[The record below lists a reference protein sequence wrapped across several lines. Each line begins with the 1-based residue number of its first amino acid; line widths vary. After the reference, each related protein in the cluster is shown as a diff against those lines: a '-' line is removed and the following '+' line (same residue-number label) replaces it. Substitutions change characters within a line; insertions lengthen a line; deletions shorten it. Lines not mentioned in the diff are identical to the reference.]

1 MPHIVKISQRRKG
14 SGAQVR
20 FQSRS
25 FIDSD
30 TSEKVDGMRRIQWT
44 ACVGFGGRHGSDS
57 VDGMR
62 RITHSES
69 SESLRH
75 PTTRTHARFYQNL
88 LVQVH
93 LLTVRVGLMR
103 HAI

>member
-30 TSEKVDGMRRIQWT
+30 TSEKVDGTRRIQWT
-44 ACVGFGGRHGSDS
+44 AWIGFGGRHASDS
-57 VDGMR
+57 VDGMDRIRWTACVGLR
-62 RITHSES
+62 RK
-69 SESLRH
+69 
-75 PTTRTHARFYQNL
+75 
-88 LVQVH
+88 VH
-93 LLTVRVGLMR
+93 LRTSFMC
-103 HAI
+103 

>member
-30 TSEKVDGMRRIQWT
+30 TSEKVDGTRRIQWT
-44 ACVGFGGRHGSDS
+44 AWIGFGGRHASDYAGD
-57 VDGMR
+57 VKHTDFGGF
-62 RITHSES
+62 
-69 SESLRH
+69 
-75 PTTRTHARFYQNL
+75 PQCGNPRF
-88 LVQVH
+88 
-93 LLTVRVGLMR
+93 
-103 HAI
+103 A

>member
-44 ACVGFGGRHGSDS
+44 ACVGFGGRHASDS

-62 RITHSES
+62 RITHITGIFGGS
-69 SESLRH
+69 SWLSPEILRS
-75 PTTRTHARFYQNL
+75 R
-88 LVQVH
+88 
-93 LLTVRVGLMR
+93 
-103 HAI
+103 

>member
-30 TSEKVDGMRRIQWT
+30 TSEKVDGMRRIRWT
-44 ACVGFGGRHGSDS
+44 AWIGFGGRHASDYARNDTPRNEIILLFRQRAATENRARAVVGGVCS
-57 VDGMR
+57 ARV
-62 RITHSES
+62 
-69 SESLRH
+69 SL
-75 PTTRTHARFYQNL
+75 
-88 LVQVH
+88 
-93 LLTVRVGLMR
+93 
-103 HAI
+103 

>member
-30 TSEKVDGMRRIQWT
+30 TSEKVDGTRRIQWT
-44 ACVGFGGRHGSDS
+44 AWIGFGGRHASDS

-62 RITHSES
+62 RITQF
-69 SESLRH
+69 
-75 PTTRTHARFYQNL
+75 ARFCRAQSEHTWDRG
-88 LVQVH
+88 QS
-93 LLTVRVGLMR
+93 R
-103 HAI
+103 

>member
-44 ACVGFGGRHGSDS
+44 ACVGFGGRHASDS

-62 RITHSES
+62 RIRWT
-69 SESLRH
+69 
-75 PTTRTHARFYQNL
+75 AC
-88 LVQVH
+88 
-93 LLTVRVGLMR
+93 VGLR
-103 HAI
+103 IQKTIALDKL